1 MTRKDPSPPSV
12 PSAYQTDPFIVGY
25 RTPPLGDIKA
35 LLATVPKGVQL
46 MRADRVYGADHLRH
60 AAALAARAF
69 TEGRARSA
77 DVATETLL
85 YAAGERQIGKALAFL
100 GLAEGATSVAVVAW
114 SVSWTPPASWDCDDA
129 ALAAVHVDDA
139 GDRVRALVRVD
150 MARERER
157 DALRLEERLEVR
169 ARRRVGLILPRV
181 RRVERAVEVGDLP
194 GRGARRVR
202 EHVLRECYL

>member
-77 DVATETLL
+77 DVVTETLL

-114 SVSWTPPASWDCDDA
+114 AEPWTPPASWARDDA
-129 ALAAVHVDDA
+129 ALAGGPHVLDA
-139 GDRVRALVRVD
+139 FGVGQAERA
-150 MARERER
+150 MFPRERWG
-157 DALRLEERLEVR
+157 D
-169 ARRRVGLILPRV
+169 LILEKV
-181 RRVERAVEVGDLP
+181 ALTD
-194 GRGARRVR
+194 
-202 EHVLRECYL
+202 VLKA